1 MGKRVMILDEYEP
14 YQIVTSDNRRFIV
27 RAADAETA
35 KRNAMIAGDTIK
47 IVSAQP
53 VVVFD
58 GLLTAEE
65 LSVAL
70 GGSPTRETLFLWARQ
85 RKIPFVRMGRM
96 VRFNEPEVRGAIE
109 RNAAKDQQPNEPR
122 S

>member
-14 YQIVTSDNRRFIV
+14 YQITTSDNRRFIV
-27 RAADAETA
+27 RAADGETA

-47 IVSAQP
+47 VVSAQA

-65 LSVAL
+65 LSISL
-70 GGSPTRETLFLWARQ
+70 GGSPTRETLLMWARQ
-85 RKIPFVRMGRM
+85 QRIPFTRMGRM
-96 VRFNEPEVRGAIE
+96 VRFKEPEVRKAIDAMRE
-109 RNAAKDQQPNEPR
+109 VR